1 MLYFINVDHTR
12 SLWLM
17 LDLTV
22 DTLKDVKPYT
32 TPARLLLSTVKRM
45 LIFSHVLYLDNKE
58 SKIVCLLTWPKHQLK
73 ECLLFCLSSSMK
85 WTLWYSR
92 QIVRHFIWTLIPKIS
107 TATRLQSQP
116 MIFICILHSSGNQ
129 LNNNEEGKNFHIRL
143 IYILKSVEINFNYNF
158 TNK

>member
-58 SKIVCLLTWPKHQLK
+58 SKIVCLLT
-73 ECLLFCLSSSMK
+73 
-85 WTLWYSR
+85 
-92 QIVRHFIWTLIPKIS
+92 
-107 TATRLQSQP
+107 
-116 MIFICILHSSGNQ
+116 
-129 LNNNEEGKNFHIRL
+129 
-143 IYILKSVEINFNYNF
+143 
-158 TNK
+158 